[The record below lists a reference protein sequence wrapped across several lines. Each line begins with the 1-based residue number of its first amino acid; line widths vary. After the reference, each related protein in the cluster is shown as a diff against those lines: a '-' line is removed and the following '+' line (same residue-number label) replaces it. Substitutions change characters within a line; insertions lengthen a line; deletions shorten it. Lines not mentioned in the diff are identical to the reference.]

1 MAASELLCSRTG
13 KVVASFFVFRSL
25 WKSSYCGNR
34 RKCLS
39 WFRHLACGSKSLNES
54 GRNAKAA
61 ERLYRERFPNRL
73 YPSSNVTLKLINR
86 VRSSGSVV
94 PNRKGVGGI
103 DRTVRTPNTED
114 EVLETFNEDG
124 TRSIRNVAN
133 TMGLTKSTVQRILR
147 DNRMHGYHYTKVQH
161 LLPEDYAPRVEF
173 CTWLLEQHAKNPLF
187 LKNILFTDES
197 YFSRQGTFNSHNFH
211 VWATENP
218 HEVFIRSFQNHFSR
232 NPR

>member
-1 MAASELLCSRTG
+1 MFSSEEYTEMLIIYG
-13 KVVASFFVFRSL
+13 
-25 WKSSYCGNR
+25 
-34 RKCLS
+34 
-39 WFRHLACGSKSLNES
+39 ES
-54 GRNAKAA
+54 GRNANAA

-73 YPSSNVTLKLINR
+73 HPSSNVILRLINR
-86 VRSSGSVV
+86 VRNSGSVV

-147 DNRMHGYHYTKVQH
+147 DNRMHAYHYTKVQH

-173 CTWLLEQHAKNPLF
+173 CTWLLEQHAENPIF
-187 LKNILFTDES
+187 LKKILFTNES

-218 HEVFIRSFQNHFSR
+218 HEVFIRSFQNRFSINLWAGILGDSLLSIPLFTR
-232 NPR
+232 RFLVTSQTIL